1 VINDIA
7 REFRNRTILTD
18 AADRSYDDQFMV
30 KGAHVGAQIQAR
42 LPFRPRGAFG
52 ASLAVQNVIDQ
63 TTPLTISKQY
73 NSGVQLSSYVLSLE
87 KSEIRRTV
95 INPVVNHIVQKM
107 EADGFSTLYKRI
119 PNSIGTLATSPT
131 ANLTYSQGV
140 AKLNDMMGSAND
152 LTAVLSSDQA
162 AVLAD
167 AQKGNANPGFGS
179 SESFKPKNG
188 KFLGPMALGVERWAA
203 SPNVAI
209 HTTGSFGSSTPLVNV
224 AGGVAEGAASVVT
237 DGFNADTALV
247 EGDIFTFAGVYEV
260 NSANFASTGRLRQ
273 FTLIAAASGAT
284 PTLAFSPAVYASG
297 PQQNVNA
304 LPADNAAITVW
315 AANPSNGTLAATA
328 SKQGLIFAPGTVVLC
343 MADAETVDAPVCV
356 FARDAEAGI
365 SMRLTKSFDIRDDQ
379 NLARLDIFY
388 GWNLIRPEWGA
399 LRVQGA

>member
-1 VINDIA
+1 
-7 REFRNRTILTD
+7 
-18 AADRSYDDQFMV
+18 
-30 KGAHVGAQIQAR
+30 
-42 LPFRPRGAFG
+42 
-52 ASLAVQNVIDQ
+52 
-63 TTPLTISKQY
+63 
-73 NSGVQLSSYVLSLE
+73 
-87 KSEIRRTV
+87 
-95 INPVVNHIVQKM
+95 
-107 EADGFSTLYKRI
+107 
-119 PNSIGTLATSPT
+119 
-131 ANLTYSQGV
+131 
-140 AKLNDMMGSAND
+140 
-152 LTAVLSSDQA
+152 
-162 AVLAD
+162 
-167 AQKGNANPGFGS
+167 
-179 SESFKPKNG
+179 
-188 KFLGPMALGVERWAA
+188 
-203 SPNVAI
+203 
-209 HTTGSFGSSTPLVNV
+209 
-224 AGGVAEGAASVVT
+224 
-237 DGFNADTALV
+237 
-247 EGDIFTFAGVYEV
+247 V